1 MGRLGDALRQDLN
14 RQAVRI
20 AQTVTADITNDLRR
34 TAPVVTGDLYTS
46 IQGRYQV
53 STDRV
58 TMDFTA
64 TAPYAEYVV
73 EGTRPHPIRAR
84 NARALSFYWPKLG
97 GQAFFKSVQHPGT
110 RPNPFWS
117 DVFDQASRYI
127 EAALRRL

>member
-1 MGRLGDALRQDLN
+1 MSKLGDALRLDLE
-14 RQAVRI
+14 RQAVRL

-34 TAPVVTGDLYTS
+34 GAPVVTGDLYSS

-53 STDRV
+53 SPDRV
-58 TMDFTA
+58 VMDFTA
-64 TAPYAEYVV
+64 EAPYAQYVV

-110 RPNPFWS
+110 RANPFWD
-117 DVFDQASRYI
+117 DVFGQARRYL